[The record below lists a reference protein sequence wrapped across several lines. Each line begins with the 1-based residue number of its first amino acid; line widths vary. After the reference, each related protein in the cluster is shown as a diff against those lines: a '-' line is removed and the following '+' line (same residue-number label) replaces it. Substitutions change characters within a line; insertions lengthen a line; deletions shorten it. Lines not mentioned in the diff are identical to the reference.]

1 MSLLLLTLTAASAAP
16 RECWTVKPVT
26 GRVRDNVGH
35 QGEELVYRLVA
46 AGLRQA
52 PPRAV
57 YWPWPI
63 LPWSREVLEAT
74 LPDVEVAS
82 GDGAE
87 APKACL
93 KGEKTWR
100 PEYKRPQWPSIRIH
114 GEARKRAYRHCNLY
128 NASRRTLV
136 VRILQRRDS
145 SEHVVGVKRR
155 TEVCGGG
162 GIKRNLRDADE
173 LKATISAAARAAGVG
188 VVFETDYV
196 ENSAPGSFC
205 DQLRRFASA
214 DVLVSVH
221 GAHLVNAPWIAPGG
235 LLLEA
240 LPFYSGVVPP

>member
-1 MSLLLLTLTAASAAP
+1 MSLLLLTVTAASAAP

-82 GDGAE
+82 GDGAA

-93 KGEKTWR
+93 KSEKVWR
-100 PEYKRPQWPSIRIH
+100 PE
-114 GEARKRAYRHCNLY
+114 
-128 NASRRTLV
+128 
-136 VRILQRRDS
+136 
-145 SEHVVGVKRR
+145 
-155 TEVCGGG
+155 
-162 GIKRNLRDADE
+162 
-173 LKATISAAARAAGVG
+173 
-188 VVFETDYV
+188 
-196 ENSAPGSFC
+196 
-205 DQLRRFASA
+205 
-214 DVLVSVH
+214 
-221 GAHLVNAPWIAPGG
+221 
-235 LLLEA
+235 
-240 LPFYSGVVPP
+240 

>member
-82 GDGAE
+82 GDGAA

-93 KGEKTWR
+93 KSEKVWR
-100 PEYKRPQWPSIRIH
+100 PEYKRRPV
-114 GEARKRAYRHCNLY
+114 RKSKC
-128 NASRRTLV
+128 
-136 VRILQRRDS
+136 
-145 SEHVVGVKRR
+145 
-155 TEVCGGG
+155 
-162 GIKRNLRDADE
+162 
-173 LKATISAAARAAGVG
+173 
-188 VVFETDYV
+188 
-196 ENSAPGSFC
+196 
-205 DQLRRFASA
+205 
-214 DVLVSVH
+214 
-221 GAHLVNAPWIAPGG
+221 
-235 LLLEA
+235 
-240 LPFYSGVVPP
+240 

>member
-1 MSLLLLTLTAASAAP
+1 MSRKAPKMMRRVHTIKFAAELASALQPASSMQPAEQPKRPERLPGWRNEPHASPAKRRTPYAIDAMSLLLLTLTSAKCRAARRMLDRQA
-16 RECWTVKPVT
+16 RD

-93 KGEKTWR
+93 KE
-100 PEYKRPQWPSIRIH
+100 
-114 GEARKRAYRHCNLY
+114 
-128 NASRRTLV
+128 
-136 VRILQRRDS
+136 
-145 SEHVVGVKRR
+145 
-155 TEVCGGG
+155 
-162 GIKRNLRDADE
+162 
-173 LKATISAAARAAGVG
+173 
-188 VVFETDYV
+188 
-196 ENSAPGSFC
+196 
-205 DQLRRFASA
+205 
-214 DVLVSVH
+214 
-221 GAHLVNAPWIAPGG
+221 
-235 LLLEA
+235 
-240 LPFYSGVVPP
+240 